1 MNDYLATMEEKVVI
15 VNAANEITDVVP
27 RSVMRADILLHRA
40 SYVIVTNSK
49 GEILVQKRSDRKDL
63 YPSYFDPTTGGVVT
77 ENESYEQNAFREL
90 EEEVGITGVT
100 LKSLFDIHFEN
111 EYVKVWGHVFL
122 TTYDGTIKPMDG
134 EVVDFFF
141 LEPEELKT
149 FMKQEH
155 IMPDGE
161 MVIKRYLEME

>member
-1 MNDYLATMEEKVVI
+1 MEEKVVI
-15 VNAANEITDVVP
+15 VNTANEIIDVVP

-49 GEILVQKRSDRKDL
+49 GEILVQKRSDKKDL
-63 YPSYFDPTTGGVVT
+63 YPGYFDPTTGGVVT
-77 ENESYEQNAFREL
+77 EHESYEDNAIREL
-90 EEEVGITGVT
+90 QEELGITGVR

-111 EYVKVWGHVFL
+111 EHVKVLGHVFL
-122 TTYDGTIKPMDG
+122 ARYDGPIKPMDG
-134 EVVDFFF
+134 EVIDFFF
-141 LEPEELKT
+141 LKPEELKT

-161 MVIKRYLEME
+161 VVIRKYFAVG

>member
-1 MNDYLATMEEKVVI
+1 MTILRPMEEKVVI
-15 VNAANEITDVVP
+15 VNPANEIIDVVP
-27 RSVMRADILLHRA
+27 RSVMRANILLHRA

-49 GEILVQKRSDRKDL
+49 GEILVQKRSDKKDL
-63 YPSYFDPTTGGVVT
+63 YPSYYDPTTGGVVT
-77 ENESYEQNAFREL
+77 ENESYEQNAIREL

-100 LKSLFDIHFEN
+100 LTSLFDIRFEN

-122 TTYDGTIKPMDG
+122 TSYDGPIKPMDG

-141 LEPEELKT
+141 LKPQELET
-149 FMKQEH
+149 FMKKEL

-161 MVIKRYLEME
+161 MVIKRYLGMG